1 MDCQLTVAMCK
12 FSTGTIAD
20 SPNSRAFFVNF
31 QLEYSSLIKKIMNAQ
46 ALRNDSTNVFEN
58 SLQNHILKKRKR
70 NRIIN
75 FYFIVEYFSAKFKLF
90 MSHFHRLHAFD
101 VWKILKLYKR
111 MHESINVIRNVTHI
125 SHI

>member
-1 MDCQLTVAMCK
+1 MDCQLTVAMCM
-12 FSTGTIAD
+12 FSTDTIAD

-46 ALRNDSTNVFEN
+46 ALRNDSTNVFGN

-75 FYFIVEYFSAKFKLF
+75 FYFIVEYFSACE
-90 MSHFHRLHAFD
+90 
-101 VWKILKLYKR
+101 KIQTIHVPLSPATR
-111 MHESINVIRNVTHI
+111 F
-125 SHI
+125 